1 MKQQQVLVW
10 WLAVSLTIGMT
21 SISSAEGDNDDR
33 KVLAF
38 TLEDCQGN
46 SREFENLKALEDFDK
61 KSNNDSTGEDYE
73 SYMYVDDDSNTCH
86 TLENEDMEELTVVG
100 ERLPQDDE
108 EIPDTGDIRETTI
121 KIPRVIPA
129 DVRFDD
135 QDLAETNEKWK
146 GCKDRITDVEGYDL
160 EYEETDYTW
169 ETSMETGLNW
179 GLTDPNTETV
189 TIYPVNIA
197 QMTPLG
203 FTVPHLTMQTVLHE
217 YIHTIQ
223 GRSGTPDE
231 WLYQEYE
238 AHNLSY
244 YWYKAIFRKNP
255 PLKPYSEERFEA
267 IRKSDK
273 YKSDLKNVERWYEK
287 SKRRNLSK
295 SEREDFNNAI
305 LELIGNLS
313 DHALETF
320 DPNYDT
326 EDLECESNEE

>member
-38 TLEDCQGN
+38 TLEDCNGN

-86 TLENEDMEELTVVG
+86 TLEDEDMEELTVVG

-108 EIPDTGDIRETTI
+108 EIPDTEDIREVTI
-121 KIPRVIPA
+121 RIPRVNPE
-129 DVRFDD
+129 DVRSDD

-146 GCKDRITDVEGYDL
+146 GCKNKITDVEGYDL

-169 ETSMETGLNW
+169 EISKETGPYL

-189 TIYPVNIA
+189 TIYTVNIA
-197 QMTPLG
+197 QVTPLG
-203 FTVPHLTMQTVLHE
+203 LTVPHLTMQTVIHE

-223 GRSGTPDE
+223 GRSGNPDE
-231 WLYQEYE
+231 WLSRDVQGTLMNGFIRNMKLTTSHTIGTKRFL
-238 AHNLSY
+238 AKIHHLNHT
-244 YWYKAIFRKNP
+244 RKNDSR
-255 PLKPYSEERFEA
+255 L
-267 IRKSDK
+267 
-273 YKSDLKNVERWYEK
+273 
-287 SKRRNLSK
+287 
-295 SEREDFNNAI
+295 SERAI
-305 LELIGNLS
+305 SIN
-313 DHALETF
+313 ETSNTSKVGTKN
-320 DPNYDT
+320 P
-326 EDLECESNEE
+326 NEEICLD